1 MLIDPKSNVPIF
13 RQIADQIR
21 EAVDAGVY
29 RPEEALPSLRA
40 LAVEIRVN
48 PNTVQRAYD
57 ELDREGVIESRRGL
71 GVFVVD
77 QRRLAVGSRAEK
89 KLARLLKEAVATGS
103 AEGVTPARMRELFE
117 STLRTNLQAA
127 GKRK

>member
-1 MLIDPKSNVPIF
+1 MIIDPKSNVPIF

-29 RPEEALPSLRA
+29 QPEEALPSLRA

-57 ELDREGVIESRRGL
+57 ELEREGVIESRRGV

-77 QRRLAVGSRAEK
+77 QRRLAAGSRAEK
-89 KLARLLKEAVATGS
+89 KLAGLLKDAIATAF

-117 STLRTNLQAA
+117 STLRTNLKTA
-127 GKRK
+127 GSRR

>member
-1 MLIDPKSNVPIF
+1 MIIDPKSNVPLF

-57 ELDREGVIESRRGL
+57 ELEREGVIESRRGV

-77 QRRLAVGSRAEK
+77 QRRLAAGSRAEK
-89 KLARLLKEAVATGS
+89 KLAGLLKDAIATAF

-117 STLRTNLQAA
+117 STLRNNLKTA
-127 GKRK
+127 GNRR

>member
-1 MLIDPKSNVPIF
+1 MIIDPKSNVPIF

-21 EAVDAGVY
+21 EAVNVGVY
-29 RPEEALPSLRA
+29 QPAEALPSLRA

-57 ELDREGVIESRRGL
+57 ELEREGVIESRRGL

-77 QRRLAVGSRAEK
+77 QRRLTAGSRAEK
-89 KLARLLKEAVATGS
+89 KLASQFQNAVSTAL

-117 STLRTNLQAA
+117 CTLRANLQTA
-127 GKRK
+127 GKQR

>member
-29 RPEEALPSLRA
+29 QPEEALPSLRA

-77 QRRLAVGSRAEK
+77 QRRLVVGSRAEK
-89 KLARLLKEAVATGS
+89 KVARLLKDAVATGS

-117 STLRTNLQAA
+117 STLRTNLQTT

>member
-1 MLIDPKSNVPIF
+1 MIIDPKSSVPIF

-29 RPEEALPSLRA
+29 QPEEALPSLRA

-57 ELDREGVIESRRGL
+57 ELEREGVIESRRGV

-77 QRRLAVGSRAEK
+77 QRRLAAGGRAEK
-89 KLARLLKEAVATGS
+89 KLAGLLKDAIAT
-103 AEGVTPARMRELFE
+103 AFVEGVTPARMRELFE
-117 STLRTNLQAA
+117 STLRTNLQTA
-127 GKRK
+127 GRRR

>member
-1 MLIDPKSNVPIF
+1 VIIDPKSNLPIF

-21 EAVDAGVY
+21 WAVDAGVY
-29 RPEEALPSLRA
+29 QPDEALPSQRA
-40 LAVEIRVN
+40 LAVKIRVN

-57 ELDREGVIESRRGL
+57 ELEREGVVEPRRGL

-77 QRRLAVGSRAEK
+77 RRRLEAGSRAEK
-89 KLARLLKEAVATGS
+89 KLASLLKNAVSAAL
-103 AEGVTPARMRELFE
+103 AEGVTPARMRELLE
-117 STLRTNLQAA
+117 STLRANLQSE

>member
-1 MLIDPKSNVPIF
+1 MIIDPKSNVPIF
-13 RQIADQIR
+13 RQIADQMR

-29 RPEEALPSLRA
+29 QPEEALPSLRA

-57 ELDREGVIESRRGL
+57 ELEREGVVESRRGL

-77 QRRLAVGSRAEK
+77 RRRLAARGRAEK
-89 KLARLLKEAVATGS
+89 KLAGLLKNAIATGL
-103 AEGVTPARMRELFE
+103 AKGVMPARMRELFE
-117 STLRTNLQAA
+117 STLRASLQTA